1 MQAKQNSF
9 FYHIYC
15 IVRQWLSSQ
24 WESSMVI
31 HWLTHQRNVTGPFMG
46 RWVQGFHARY
56 CSLFHRLRLPKLLA
70 GSLFLQPLLFVS
82 LAVVLLPLLP
92 TMGIMALVCASFF
105 SLALCLGVDRTRS
118 LCPSPLNSYVL
129 LYAVVYLYATLTSTS
144 LQGSLFPGL
153 LTILFV
159 LFFFAV
165 TSCGI
170 RQETLPK
177 LLGAM
182 VGVGVLVSLYGFYQ
196 AVFPSQFRNV
206 WTDTDMFSSIAFR
219 VYSTL
224 ENPNVLGEYFLL
236 VIPLGAALLVT
247 ARSWKGRILWL
258 AACVIMGVC
267 LILTYSRGCYLGLL
281 FAMAMF
287 LVLKDRRFLILG
299 IVAVALC
306 PLYLPE
312 TVLSRFTSIGDM
324 GDTSTSY
331 RVYIWMGTLAMLKD
345 YWFCGVGPGT
355 EAFNKVYPEYAYNAI
370 TAPHSHNLYLQITCD
385 TGIAGF
391 VIFLLLL
398 VGFYRMMFTA
408 IRQETDKQLKTF
420 QIAGVSAVS
429 GFLLQSMTDYTF
441 YNYRVMLLFWA
452 MLGLCVLFARL
463 GHKAPVETEA
473 AHD

>member
-1 MQAKQNSF
+1 MHKRFFSEQN
-9 FYHIYC
+9 FY
-15 IVRQWLSSQ
+15 
-24 WESSMVI
+24 
-31 HWLTHQRNVTGPFMG
+31 
-46 RWVQGFHARY
+46 
-56 CSLFHRLRLPKLLA
+56 RLRRKRQRRRQKREEAHAAHPWRT
-70 GSLFLQPLLFVS
+70 SVPFLCLSGVV
-82 LAVVLLPLLP
+82 LAVSVAIAFLPTENRLLTSPLVRRWSKITLNIYLLHEVFRTWIFP
-92 TMGIMALVCASFF
+92 QLFPGKYTVSETMGIMALVCASFF

-129 LYAVVYLYATLTSTS
+129 LYAVVYLYATLTSSS

-312 TVLSRFTSIGDM
+312 TVLTSLCTFDSDPAEQYIFHVYGHQIPIRNDRLAEILLALGDE
-324 GDTSTSY
+324 GYSILLLYYS
-331 RVYIWMGTLAMLKD
+331 LQLKD
-345 YWFCGVGPGT
+345 R
-355 EAFNKVYPEYAYNAI
+355 E
-370 TAPHSHNLYLQITCD
+370 
-385 TGIAGF
+385 IAS
-391 VIFLLLL
+391 L
-398 VGFYRMMFTA
+398 
-408 IRQETDKQLKTF
+408 
-420 QIAGVSAVS
+420 
-429 GFLLQSMTDYTF
+429 
-441 YNYRVMLLFWA
+441 
-452 MLGLCVLFARL
+452 LGLSRSKIQKDRKILFNELKKRM
-463 GHKAPVETEA
+463 VE
-473 AHD
+473 